1 MPVFAASH
9 PSLLPTDGSFVPLS
23 EPFPHII
30 RSPAVSPDYYRNL
43 AAAFPEPAVILGRRD
58 GKMNNAAARL
68 PFIRVHD
75 NSGIAEIWRDF
86 FDYHTSEMFWRDI
99 LANFATYFHQR
110 FPMAETLAGKAF
122 ADWRIAPRGGDKSA
136 DAWIDCQFV
145 INTAVTK
152 ESSVK
157 TVHVDKRNT
166 MLSGLFYLRDDRD
179 EIAGGDL
186 CLYKWRRDPRFLKHR
201 MILSA
206 DLEHVRTI
214 KYDANLFVGFVND
227 SFAAH
232 AVSPR
237 GMTSIPRRYINLIV
251 ETKADLFDLPPVSR
265 WVQVWHWRNVRRTG
279 YRSLG
284 GDRH

>member
-1 MPVFAASH
+1 LPTFTASH
-9 PSLLPTDGSFVPLS
+9 PSLLPTDSSFVLWN
-23 EPFPHII
+23 EPFPYVI
-30 RSPAVSPDYYRNL
+30 RSPAVPPDYYRNL

-68 PFIRVHD
+68 PFIKIHD
-75 NSGIAEIWRDF
+75 NSSIAEIWRDF

-99 LANFATYFHQR
+99 LFNFATDFYQR
-110 FPMAETLAGKAF
+110 FPMAETLADKAF
-122 ADWRIAPRGGDKSA
+122 ADWRIAPRGGDESA

-179 EIAGGDL
+179 QIAGGDL
-186 CLYKWRRDPRFLKHR
+186 SLYKWRRDPRFLKHR
-201 MILSA
+201 MILS
-206 DLEHVRTI
+206 DDVELVRTI
-214 KYDANLFVGFVND
+214 KYDANLFVGFVNGA
-227 SFAAH
+227 FAAH

-251 ETKADLFDLPPVSR
+251 ETKDNLFDLPPVSC

-284 GDRH
+284 GDRN